1 MGLLV
6 TLQNGESFVET
17 KLMETDAANAEGIPV
32 PTENIENAVIDSQ
45 EPEQGETSEVI
56 ETPEGDQEAAELS
69 DEETVEKQAQ
79 EKQKKRNSVQERISQ
94 LARQKNEA
102 NTKVQELE
110 QQVSYLQSQY
120 QQPGNVQTQYPRLEE
135 YDYDEGRHQQ
145 AVLDYTSQ
153 LNQQNIQQVMTSQ
166 QQAQIAQLNNQKQQI
181 ASSVFVEKANDF
193 AMDYPDF
200 QQKISSPD
208 FHQSDFVAAEI
219 VDMQNGPAVAYYLS
233 NNPSIANAINRKGDM
248 EAMKD
253 LTKISTALS
262 INSRRQSANTTNA
275 PTPSKTV
282 SPRGKVSKNPDKM
295 TPDEYRRHRGYSA

>member
-1 MGLLV
+1 
-6 TLQNGESFVET
+6 
-17 KLMETDAANAEGIPV
+17 METDAAQAEGIPM

-45 EPEQGETSEVI
+45 EPQGETSEAT
-56 ETPEGDQEAAELS
+56 ETPEGVDAAEELS
-69 DEETVEKQAQ
+69 DEETVEKREE
-79 EKQKKRNSVQERISQ
+79 EKQQKRNSVQQRISQ

-102 NTKVQELE
+102 NTKVQQLE
-110 QQVSYLQSQY
+110 QQVAFLESQY
-120 QQPGNVQTQYPRLEE
+120 QQPQETPRAYPRLEDH
-135 YDYDEGRHQQ
+135 DYDEQRHQQ
-145 AVLDYTSQ
+145 AVLEYTSL
-153 LNQQNIQQVMTSQ
+153 LNQQNVQQVMTQQ
-166 QQAQIAQLNNQKQQI
+166 QQAQIAQLQSQKAHI
-181 ASSVFVEKANDF
+181 AQSVFVEKASDF
-193 AMDYPDF
+193 AIDYPDF

-248 EAMKD
+248 EALKD